1 MPIVLLVLLCAW
13 LLVIVFAVLLCAA
26 ARRTDEEIA
35 GTELAPVIDI
45 QAAAL
50 AGRKHVA

>member
-13 LLVIVFAVLLCAA
+13 LLVIVFAVLLCTA
-26 ARRTDEEIA
+26 ARRTDDEIA

-45 QAAAL
+45 KSSL
-50 AGRKHVA
+50 ARQNVA